1 LHAAITPFAVAG
13 LDLVRLVSRPLPA
26 SPWSYRFDAVVAG
39 HPLDATVRSALGELA
54 SLTHSHRI
62 VGVYDA
68 AKAAS

>member
-1 LHAAITPFAVAG
+1 MCPENPV
-13 LDLVRLVSRPLPA
+13 VRRRQEFRVVSRG
-26 SPWSYRFDAVVAG
+26 AVVAG
-39 HPLDATVRSALGELA
+39 HPLDTTVRSALDELA